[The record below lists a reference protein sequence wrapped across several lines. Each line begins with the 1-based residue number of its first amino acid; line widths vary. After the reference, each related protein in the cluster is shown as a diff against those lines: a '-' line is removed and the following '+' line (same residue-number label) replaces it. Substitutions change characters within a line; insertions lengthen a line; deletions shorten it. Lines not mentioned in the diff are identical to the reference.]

1 MNLLKEMKNLNWKMF
16 KKIQNGKII
25 CKKQNKLFIKNKA
38 IIILFLLIA
47 INSIINHSIFI
58 GNNSY
63 TDYSNKF
70 SDRWIVMNAFNPP
83 SESIINL
90 EKSINNWKI
99 IVIGNSKT
107 EDSYWNIFIRSRK
120 LIYLSIE
127 EQNKLGYKI
136 LKFLKNDSY
145 CRKNIGYLYAIQH
158 GAKEI
163 YEIEENLNFGNL
175 NFLTLNINN
184 TYVCYGQNQNPNEQK
199 MINPYT
205 HFCESNIWPRG
216 FLIKDIPNDYNK
228 SIYYTN
234 INQIKLKPLV
244 YQGLINKIP
253 DLDSLFLLTNGK
265 TKENLNILFSQNVP
279 LLYLP
284 GNYVP
289 INSKNTKYLYE
300 IFPFLM
306 LLETVDESISDII
319 RGYILERFV
328 FTYGGMIIFH
338 NSDIY
343 NENFIYDNSKEK
355 YLFFNLHK
363 ILEIIK
369 SNNYSFENPK
379 ELIFQILS
387 ELIKNN
393 FIRNEEKTIYKA
405 FLHDLSKIGY
415 NFSIEFSSKIKNNLK
430 EYSNINS
437 KLSYYIPTNPNILNG
452 NNQLKTIMH
461 SSCNKIYDDILLII
475 NYNCPGYLYLNEYIE
490 ELYKKNF
497 PNIVYIY
504 PVQMQNE
511 KPTSNIIICPE
522 SHNGFYS
529 YGCIEKVYQ
538 NYPNFKGYFFI
549 NDDLYIKVWEFQ
561 FYDFSVPWFYQFEP
575 GGINSN
581 WHNSY
586 LCINLNDMYN
596 NNSEWKRNI
605 TNFFGVY
612 KIIYGIS
619 DLYYIPQ
626 NYINRFIELG
636 REMINSKIFLEC
648 AVQATFAIIS
658 APKYHIIYLRALW
671 GNERK
676 RNINVLHEEFK
687 QISIHPIKFSNDT
700 QKEAIRIYNYFINAK
715 DF

>member
-1 MNLLKEMKNLNWKMF
+1 MNNLNQKIF
-16 KKIQNGKII
+16 KKIDNEKNI
-25 CKKQNKLFIKNKA
+25 CKKQNKSFIKNKA

-47 INSIINHSIFI
+47 INSIINHPIFI

-63 TDYSNKF
+63 IDYSNNS

-90 EKSINNWKI
+90 EKNINNWKI
-99 IVIGNSKT
+99 VVIGNSKT

-175 NFLTLNINN
+175 NFLSVNINN
-184 TYVCYGQNQNPNEQK
+184 TYVCYGQNLNEQK

-216 FLIKDIPNDYNK
+216 FLIKDIQNDYNK

-253 DLDSLFLLTNGK
+253 DLDSLFLLTSGK

-328 FTYGGMIIFH
+328 FGYGGMIIFH

-343 NENFIYDNSKEK
+343 NENFISDNSKLSKEK
-355 YLFFNLHK
+355 YLFFNLNK

-393 FIRNEEKTIYKA
+393 FLRNEEKTIYKA
-405 FLHDLSKIGY
+405 FLYDLSKIGY
-415 NFSIEFSSKIKNNLK
+415 NFSIKFSSKKKKNLK

-437 KLSYYIPTNPNILNG
+437 KLSYYIPTNLNILKG
-452 NNQLKTIMH
+452 NNQLKMILH
-461 SSCNKIYDDILLII
+461 SSCNKIYEDILLII
-475 NYNCPGYLYLNEYIE
+475 NYNIPGYLKLNKYIE

-504 PVQMQNE
+504 PVEMQNE

-522 SHNGFYS
+522 SHKGFYS
-529 YGCIEKVYQ
+529 YGCIEKVYKK
-538 NYPNFKGYFFI
+538 YPSFKGYFFI

-561 FYDFSVPWFYQFEP
+561 FYDFSVPWFYQFAPE
-575 GGINSN
+575 GINSHWDN
-581 WHNSY
+581 YH
-586 LCINLNDMYN
+586 LCIHLNNMYN
-596 NNSEWKRNI
+596 SNSEWKRNI
-605 TNFFGVY
+605 TNFFGAY
-612 KIIYGIS
+612 KVVGGLS

-626 NYINRFIELG
+626 NYISRFIELG

-648 AVQATFAIIS
+648 AVQAIFAIIS

-671 GNERK
+671 NDERK
-676 RNINVLHEEFK
+676 RSINVLHDEFK
-687 QISIHPIKFSNDT
+687 QISIHPIKFSNDI
-700 QKEAIRIYNYFINAK
+700 QKEAVRMYNYFINAK

>member
-1 MNLLKEMKNLNWKMF
+1 MNNLNQKIF
-16 KKIQNGKII
+16 KKIDNEKNI
-25 CKKQNKLFIKNKA
+25 CKKQNKSFIKNKA

-47 INSIINHSIFI
+47 INSKINHPIFI

-63 TDYSNKF
+63 IDYSNNS

-216 FLIKDIPNDYNK
+216 FLIKDISNDYNK

-328 FTYGGMIIFH
+328 FAYGGMIIFH

-343 NENFIYDNSKEK
+343 NENIIYDNSKLSKEK

-393 FIRNEEKTIYKA
+393 FIRNEDKTIYKA

-475 NYNCPGYLYLNEYIE
+475 NYNSPGYLNLNEYIE

-612 KIIYGIS
+612 KIIYGIA

-676 RNINVLHEEFK
+676 RNINVLHKEFK

-700 QKEAIRIYNYFINAK
+700 KKEAIRIYNYFINAK

>member
-1 MNLLKEMKNLNWKMF
+1 MNNLNQKIF
-16 KKIQNGKII
+16 KKIDNEKNI
-25 CKKQNKLFIKNKA
+25 CKKQNKSFIKNKA

-47 INSIINHSIFI
+47 INSIINHPIFI

-63 TDYSNKF
+63 IDYSNNS

-90 EKSINNWKI
+90 EKNINNWKI
-99 IVIGNSKT
+99 VVIGNSKT

-175 NFLTLNINN
+175 NFLSVNINN
-184 TYVCYGQNQNPNEQK
+184 TYVCYGQNLNEQK

-216 FLIKDIPNDYNK
+216 FLIKDIQNDYNK

-253 DLDSLFLLTNGK
+253 DLDSLFLLTSGK

-328 FTYGGMIIFH
+328 FGYGGMIIFH

-343 NENFIYDNSKEK
+343 NENFISDNSKLSKEK
-355 YLFFNLHK
+355 YLFFNLNK

-393 FIRNEEKTIYKA
+393 FIRNEDKTIYKA

-415 NFSIEFSSKIKNNLK
+415 NFSIEFSSKIKKNLK

-437 KLSYYIPTNPNILNG
+437 KLSYYIPTNLNILKG
-452 NNQLKTIMH
+452 NNQLKMILH
-461 SSCNKIYDDILLII
+461 SSCNKIYEDILLII
-475 NYNCPGYLYLNEYIE
+475 NYNIPGYLKLNKYIE

-504 PVQMQNE
+504 PVEMQNE

-522 SHNGFYS
+522 SHKGFYS
-529 YGCIEKVYQ
+529 YGCIEKVYKK
-538 NYPNFKGYFFI
+538 YPSFKGYFFI

-561 FYDFSVPWFYQFEP
+561 FYDFSVPWFYQFAPE
-575 GGINSN
+575 GINSHWDN
-581 WHNSY
+581 YH
-586 LCINLNDMYN
+586 LCIHLNNMYN
-596 NNSEWKRNI
+596 SNSEWKRNI

-612 KIIYGIS
+612 KIIYGIA

-648 AVQATFAIIS
+648 AVQAIFAIIS

-671 GNERK
+671 NDERK
-676 RNINVLHEEFK
+676 RSINVLHDEFK
-687 QISIHPIKFSNDT
+687 QISIHPIKFSNDI
-700 QKEAIRIYNYFINAK
+700 QKEAVRMYNYFINAK

>member
-1 MNLLKEMKNLNWKMF
+1 MYKKNENEKYHY
-16 KKIQNGKII
+16 KKINILI
-25 CKKQNKLFIKNKA
+25 LKNKTLFVL
-38 IIILFLLIA
+38 IILIV
-47 INSIINHSIFI
+47 INSKINHPIFKS
-58 GNNSY
+58 NNSY
-63 TDYSNKF
+63 IGYSNISSNK
-70 SDRWIVMNAFNPP
+70 WIVIMAFNPP
-83 SESIINL
+83 SDSIINL
-90 EKSINNWKI
+90 ANNINNWKI
-99 IVIGNSKT
+99 VVIGNSKT
-107 EDSYWNIFIRSRK
+107 TDSNWNIFINSSN

-136 LKFLKNDSY
+136 LKYLDEDTLY
-145 CRKNIGYLYAIQH
+145 RKNIGYLFAIQH

-163 YEIEENLNFGNL
+163 YELEENLNIGNL
-175 NFLTLNINN
+175 KSLNININN
-184 TYVCYGQNQNPNEQK
+184 TYICYGNNPSPYEQN
-199 MINPYT
+199 MINPYA

-216 FLIKDIPNDYNK
+216 FLINDIPNDYNK

-253 DLDSLFLLTNGK
+253 DLDSLFLLTSGK
-265 TKENLNILFSQNVP
+265 KEENLNITFIQNFP

-306 LLETVDESISDII
+306 LPVTINESISDII

-328 FTYGGMIIFH
+328 FGYGGMIVFH

-343 NENFIYDNSKEK
+343 NENSTIDNSKLSEEK
-355 YLFFNLHK
+355 YLFFNLKK

-369 SNNYSFENPK
+369 SNKIYSFENPK
-379 ELIFQILS
+379 NPKELLFQILS

-393 FIRNEEKTIYKA
+393 FLRNEDITLYKA
-405 FLHDLSKIGY
+405 FLLDLSNIGY
-415 NFSIEFSSKIKNNLK
+415 HFSKDFSSKINNNLK

-437 KLSYYIPTNPNILNG
+437 IFSYYIPTNPNILNG
-452 NNQLKTIMH
+452 NKKLKMIKH
-461 SSCNKIYDDILLII
+461 SSFNKIHDEILLII
-475 NYNCPGYLYLNEYIE
+475 NYNHPSYLYLNEYLE

-504 PVQMQNE
+504 PAEIRKE
-511 KPTSNIIICPE
+511 KAIPNIIICPE
-522 SHNGFYS
+522 SKNGFYS

-538 NYPNFKGYFFI
+538 KYPNFKGYFFI

-561 FYDFSVPWFYQFEP
+561 FYDFSVPWFYQFSS
-575 GGINSN
+575 GGITSDWSHYNSCV
-581 WHNSY
+581 H
-586 LCINLNDMYN
+586 LNDIYN
-596 NNSEWKRNI
+596 NNLEWKRNI
-605 TNFFGVY
+605 TYFLGVY
-612 KIIYGIS
+612 KIIFGLS

-626 NYINRFIELG
+626 YYIRRFIELG
-636 REMINSKIFLEC
+636 REMLKSKIFLEC
-648 AVQATFAIIS
+648 GVQAIFGIIS

-671 GNERK
+671 GDERK
-676 RNINVLHEEFK
+676 MFINALHDEFK
-687 QISIHPIKFSNDT
+687 QITIHPIKFSNDAH
-700 QKEAIRIYNYFINAK
+700 KEAVRKYNYFINAN